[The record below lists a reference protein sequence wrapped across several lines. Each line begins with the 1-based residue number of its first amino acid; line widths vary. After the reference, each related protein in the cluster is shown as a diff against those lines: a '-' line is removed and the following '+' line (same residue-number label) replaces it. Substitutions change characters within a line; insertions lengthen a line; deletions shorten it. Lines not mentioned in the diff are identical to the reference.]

1 MLKSGSIV
9 AVLIA
14 FMVGM
19 IAGIA
24 VGLAGRPVVEK
35 APVADAQSPSTKYPF
50 VLVSAATAPK
60 DDTTR
65 EAVALKLLHDGTLR
79 DWGNASPETRL
90 LMTVIYVGRYTPDGD
105 NVALMARVHTIANT
119 LDEMWKIER
128 SGDGG
133 RIGDSLALWLTLH
146 CSMNKLEPRK

>member
-24 VGLAGRPVVEK
+24 VGLAGRPAAVEK
-35 APVADAQSPSTKYPF
+35 APVADAPPKEYPF

-79 DWGNASPETRL
+79 DWGKASPETRL
-90 LMTVIYVGRYTPDGD
+90 LMTVIYVGRYTPAGD

-119 LDEMWKIER
+119 LDDMWKIES

-133 RIGDSLALWLTLH
+133 RIADSLALWLTLH